1 MAELKDRFTYVCKD
15 CEAVQSSPIRKPL
28 TKCQAYWK
36 GRPCKGALL
45 QLDPKPRRTSAV

>member
-1 MAELKDRFTYVCKD
+1 MAELTDRITYVCKD
-15 CEAVQSSPIRKPL
+15 CDVTQSAPIRKPL

-45 QLDPKPRRTSAV
+45 QVHPKPAKAGV